1 MKFLSLVVLIN
12 LVLIKIF
19 KINEVGIYM
28 YIYIY
33 IYIYLLLLSTFK
45 SNTIV
50 EPLCYWLMLGK
61 KMLFA
66 HFVVLLFS
74 HMTFQPSYH
83 IKTEITFMKF
93 KYALIFHEI
102 QTCSHF
108 SFVFRVSSFCNNLV
122 FSLCH
127 NQVHML

>member
-1 MKFLSLVVLIN
+1 M
-12 LVLIKIF
+12 
-19 KINEVGIYM
+19 
-28 YIYIY
+28 
-33 IYIYLLLLSTFK
+33 LLLSTFE

-50 EPLCYWLMLGK
+50 ETLCYWLMLGK

-122 FSLCH
+122 LVYVITKYTCYK
-127 NQVHML
+127 MLNLFMLGPFLPPFYFLSNYLVFRKK

>member
-28 YIYIY
+28 CVYIYIFV
-33 IYIYLLLLSTFK
+33 IIK
-45 SNTIV
+45 
-50 EPLCYWLMLGK
+50 
-61 KMLFA
+61 
-66 HFVVLLFS
+66 HFWKQYYSWNFVLLANIRKTKCYLHTLLYSYFHIWPFS
-74 HMTFQPSYH
+74 LH
-83 IKTEITFMKF
+83 IILKQRSHSMKF